1 MSKGALKAKIGIDE
15 ILERG
20 IDAKEYE
27 PKVKGKLYAATSN
40 RHDYE
45 RILAMISLTGG
56 EGVINSELNEQQ
68 ALILSVMSAVTDP
81 LNESGT
87 RDETVSYDEPIIR
100 TFVQNFKYNMISN
113 KRKGRMEIVKV
124 MRGEEED
131 ETFTSR
137 IKDAIKGDD

>member
-1 MSKGALKAKIGIDE
+1 MSKETTALRAKIGIDE

-20 IDAKEYE
+20 IDATE
-27 PKVKGKLYAATSN
+27 
-40 RHDYE
+40 YE

-56 EGVINSELNEQQ
+56 EGVINSELSEQQ
-68 ALILSVMSAVTDP
+68 ALILAVMQAVTDP
-81 LNESGT
+81 LTVDGT
-87 RDETVSYDEPIIR
+87 RDDIVAYDEPVIR
-100 TFVQNFKYNMISN
+100 TFVQHFKQNMISN

>member
-1 MSKGALKAKIGIDE
+1 MSKGGGALRAKIGIDE

-20 IDAKEYE
+20 IDATE
-27 PKVKGKLYAATSN
+27 
-40 RHDYE
+40 YE

-56 EGVINSELNEQQ
+56 EGVINSELSEQQ
-68 ALILSVMSAVTDP
+68 ALILAVMQAVTDP
-81 LNESGT
+81 LAVDGT
-87 RDETVSYDEPIIR
+87 RDDIVAYDEPVIR
-100 TFVQNFKYNMISN
+100 TFVQHFKQNMISN

-137 IKDAIKGDD
+137 IKDAIRGDD

>member
-1 MSKGALKAKIGIDE
+1 MKEKENKALKTKISIDE

-20 IDAKEYE
+20 IDATE
-27 PKVKGKLYAATSN
+27 
-40 RHDYE
+40 YE

-68 ALILSVMSAVTDP
+68 ALILAVMSAITDP
-81 LNESGT
+81 LNADGT
-87 RDETVSYDEPIIR
+87 IDDEVAYDDPVIR
-100 TFVQNFKYNMISN
+100 TFNQAFKMNMISN

-131 ETFTSR
+131 EGITSR
-137 IKDAIKGDD
+137 IKQAITGDD